1 MDYLHDFFHVFQLQW
16 LNGDIVCLQEVDP
29 AYFAGIL
36 EEVML
41 SLGYKG
47 LFMHKSPCTGRQEGV
62 ALFFKKDKFELEQS
76 KTLVI
81 NDIASD
87 ASLEAECQKFGE
99 VVIFAAVRHKITNV
113 VLVTGKI
120 LSVVG
125 FKDMDFSLNTLI
137 PMSDHNRISPSNIS
151 TMASRQV
158 TRLKENIK

>member
-47 LFMHKSPCTGRQEGV
+47 LFMQKSPCTGRQEGV

-99 VVIFAAVRHKITNV
+99 VAIFAAVRHK
-113 VLVTGKI
+113 
-120 LSVVG
+120 
-125 FKDMDFSLNTLI
+125 
-137 PMSDHNRISPSNIS
+137 MSDHNRISPSNIS